1 MEQLRRSWGNFLTI
15 TLSPWFLVFSLVTIA
30 SLVFSATY
38 KENVSLSN
46 LLAVLGSVAGGLAG
60 GIFQNE
66 YNKLLGQS
74 ILEKKGQSAV
84 RNMMSLQ
91 KQIHSLR
98 AWIGSF
104 SKSCNK
110 EDRHQ
115 LDEVDRHLSTIELN
129 LNSGYEDWIDIIP
142 QLRQEKEIH
151 EKYGAVFRSYAT
163 ELLDQR
169 LKLAQ
174 AANETERSGLEK
186 KISALEKQLK
196 DWKKEKNDRIL
207 ISSIGGGAGNHL
219 SAGTFT
225 ETPSFSYMHGLPSYT
240 PFCSRCG
247 TFLDMSLDSPT
258 SALVAG
264 ENLCDNCRK
273 KTEKKA

>member
-1 MEQLRRSWGNFLTI
+1 MEQLKKSWGNFLAI
-15 TLSPWFLVFSLVTIA
+15 TLSPWFLVFSLITIV
-30 SLVFSATY
+30 SLVVSATY
-38 KENVSLSN
+38 KENVSFSN
-46 LLAVLGSVAGGLAG
+46 LLAVLGSITGGLAG

-115 LDEVDRHLSTIELN
+115 LDEIDRHLSTIELN

-174 AANETERSGLEK
+174 AANETERSSLEK

-207 ISSIGGGAGNHL
+207 MSSLGGSTGSRL
-219 SAGTFT
+219 SVGTFSEAT
-225 ETPSFSYMHGLPSYT
+225 SFPYMHGLSTYAPI
-240 PFCSRCG
+240 CSRCG
-247 TFLDMSLDSPT
+247 AFLDVGVDSPA
-258 SALVAG
+258 SVLVAG

-273 KTEKKA
+273 KTEKRP